1 MGGREYECTL
11 AKSLFVGME
20 PGSACLCRLC
30 CQQPW
35 RQPITSHSHRMLLS
49 AVAHLL
55 APSQRSLA
63 ADSPCWPGIPY
74 SSACNRLFFYQS
86 LTSAPGL
93 LQNRLPLLQSA
104 GAAWCSLASPTSTV
118 LTQALPF
125 LQIVPSIPGDAV
137 PPAACLA
144 KHAFL
149 QVRPAA
155 WRPPRSTMT
164 QLLCP
169 ADHASATAKDPR
181 PPAGRLAA
189 HTFLQ

>member
-1 MGGREYECTL
+1 MYTGKILVCRHGARRCLSLQTVLSAAL
-11 AKSLFVGME
+11 A
-20 PGSACLCRLC
+20 SAHHQSFYLV
-30 CQQPW
+30 
-35 RQPITSHSHRMLLS
+35 LLS

-55 APSQRSLA
+55 APSQRALA

-74 SSACNRLFFYQS
+74 SRACNRLIFNQS

-125 LQIVPSIPGDAV
+125 LQIVPSIPGDAL

-155 WRPPRSTMT
+155 WRPP
-164 QLLCP
+164 
-169 ADHASATAKDPR
+169 
-181 PPAGRLAA
+181 
-189 HTFLQ
+189 